1 MKKILLAL
9 TAAVALSSCGLYSK
23 YEGQGAVSE
32 NLYGSRSDEATKLLS
47 RDTTNMMGN
56 ISWREIFTDV
66 KLQRLIEQA
75 LEKNTNVRTAV
86 LNVENAQTALKT
98 ARLAYMP
105 SLAVSA
111 TGSVSG
117 LLEGGGATKT
127 YTVPL
132 SAAWEVDIFGKLRND
147 KERAKMVA
155 EQTVFV
161 EQAVRAGVV
170 SAVANLYYTLSLLDG
185 QIEITTQ
192 TMKSWGESVTTA
204 KAMKEAGYLNEAG
217 VAQIEAGLLG
227 VESGLSSLKEARKEA
242 ENALCSILATTPQS
256 ITVAPLNRVA
266 IPERLS
272 VGVPLQ
278 LLSSRPDVMAAE
290 AALAASFYSEN
301 MARAAFYPSISLS
314 GTLGWT
320 NDIGVVVNPA
330 EFIYS
335 AVGSLVQPIF
345 TRGLT
350 RAQLDIAKRTF
361 EQSRMSFEQTLLD
374 SGIEVN
380 SALAKLSYANGRAGN
395 YTEQVRM
402 LSRAEQSTKLLMEHG
417 STTYLEVLTAQQ
429 TLYSAQLQRVNNL
442 YEQISAMV
450 SLYSAL
456 GGGRF

>member
-9 TAAVALSSCGLYSK
+9 TAALAISSCGLYSK
-23 YEGQGAVSE
+23 YEGKSSVSE
-32 NLYGSRSDEATKLLS
+32 NLYGSQSDQATKLLS
-47 RDTTNMMGN
+47 ADTTNMMGN

-86 LNVENAQTALKT
+86 LNVENAETALKT
-98 ARLAYMP
+98 ARLAYVP

-111 TGSVSG
+111 SGSISG
-117 LLEGGGATKT
+117 LLDGGAATKT
-127 YTVPL
+127 YAVPL
-132 SAAWEVDIFGKLRND
+132 TASWEVDIFGRLRND

-170 SAVANLYYTLSLLDG
+170 SAVANLYYTLSMLDS
-185 QIEITTQ
+185 QIEITKSTV
-192 TMKSWGESVTTA
+192 KSWGESVTTA
-204 KAMKEAGYLNEAG
+204 RAMKEAGYMNEAG

-227 VESGLSSLKEARKEA
+227 VESGLSSLTEARKEA
-242 ENALCSILATTPQS
+242 ENAMCSLLATTPQGVVVS
-256 ITVAPLNRVA
+256 PLSAVVM
-266 IPERLS
+266 PEKISL
-272 VGVPLQ
+272 GVPLQ
-278 LLSSRPDVMAAE
+278 LISSRPDVMAAE

-301 MARAAFYPSISLS
+301 MARASFYPSISLS

-320 NDIGVVVNPA
+320 NDIGVIVNPA

-335 AVGSLVQPIF
+335 AVASLVQPIF
-345 TRGLT
+345 SRGLN
-350 RAQLDIAKRTF
+350 RAQLNIAKNTF
-361 EQSRMSFEQTLLD
+361 EQSRLAFEQTLLD

-380 SALAKLSYANGRAGN
+380 NALSKLYYANDRAKN

-417 STTYLEVLTAQQ
+417 NTTYLEVLTAQQ
-429 TLYSAQLQRVNNL
+429 TLYNAELQRVNNL
-442 YEQISAMV
+442 YDQVSGMV
-450 SLYSAL
+450 SLYGAL